1 MIEQKYLDLLRELS
15 TDEKSHSDDR
25 SLFEHLKGTHELLE
39 KWDNPK
45 DVCIGGL
52 FHSIYGTQYYKVQS
66 AELADRKH
74 IAEVIGSSAEEL
86 AYLFCTTDRVGFF
99 SEADK
104 TNPVLVDTTT
114 KKSVPVSTATLAALI
129 EIEVANFIEQFR
141 PATASAKLIEFMN
154 YMLSAG
160 SHHMT
165 RKAREELARVLE
177 QFD

>member
-1 MIEQKYLDLLRELS
+1 
-15 TDEKSHSDDR
+15 
-25 SLFEHLKGTHELLE
+25 
-39 KWDNPK
+39 
-45 DVCIGGL
+45 
-52 FHSIYGTQYYKVQS
+52 
-66 AELADRKH
+66 
-74 IAEVIGSSAEEL
+74 
-86 AYLFCTTDRVGFF
+86 VGFF

>member
-74 IAEVIGSSAEEL
+74 IAEVIG
-86 AYLFCTTDRVGFF
+86 RQ
-99 SEADK
+99 
-104 TNPVLVDTTT
+104 
-114 KKSVPVSTATLAALI
+114 KS
-129 EIEVANFIEQFR
+129 
-141 PATASAKLIEFMN
+141 
-154 YMLSAG
+154 
-160 SHHMT
+160 
-165 RKAREELARVLE
+165 
-177 QFD
+177 